1 SIKVIQGKYVQEVRQ
16 VINPWVSQVVRL
28 LANQSFVEFD
38 WIVGP
43 ILKEQKN
50 PIGREIITR
59 YMTTIKN
66 DGVFYTDS
74 NGRQMIQRKNDA
86 AFYTFETTEPVSANY
101 FPVPTR
107 IQIADKSARMTILT
121 DRSQGGASLV
131 DGQVELMLHRRMYDD
146 DHWGVEEALD
156 EPGNDGKG
164 LVVRGKHWL
173 ILEPA
178 ASSQKDQRKLALEM
192 FHQPIVTF
200 SLFQPGSKNSILTDF
215 SGLLKQ
221 LPENIHVLTLKRLS
235 ESSVLL
241 RLEHFLQ
248 NGDDT

>member
-1 SIKVIQGKYVQEVRQ
+1 
-16 VINPWVSQVVRL
+16 
-28 LANQSFVEFD
+28 
-38 WIVGP
+38 
-43 ILKEQKN
+43 
-50 PIGREIITR
+50 
-59 YMTTIKN
+59 
-66 DGVFYTDS
+66 
-74 NGRQMIQRKNDA
+74 MIQRN
-86 AFYTFETTEPVSANY
+86 
-101 FPVPTR
+101 
-107 IQIADKSARMTILT
+107 
-121 DRSQGGASLV
+121 QGGASLV
-131 DGQVELMLHRRMYDD
+131 DGQVELMLHRRMYYD

-156 EPGNDGKG
+156 EPGNDGQG

-200 SLFQPGSKNSILTDF
+200 SLFQPGPKNSILTDF

-248 NGDDT
+248 NGDDTSLAQPAVVDLDQIFSTLDVLSVEELLLAANARTGNRKDMPLSWNRPSNILTGSGRERFAVQLQPMEIKTLLLEVRYRKPSEK